1 MFLEMYLSL
10 ANALLGMFLWVRLVL
25 DSFEFIYTLDEL
37 NDIVDS
43 FPSGLGALYQQIL
56 DRICNV
62 GNLQKWGGVPRI
74 LGLICFAQRPLHKQE
89 VLHALA
95 IPSIDSVPQS
105 LNVPVAE
112 ILDHC
117 KPLIEERSDG
127 TLSVVHIT
135 LKE

>member
-1 MFLEMYLSL
+1 
-10 ANALLGMFLWVRLVL
+10 MFLWVRLVL
-25 DSFEFIYTLDEL
+25 DSFESTYTLDDL
-37 NDIVDS
+37 NGIVDS
-43 FPSGLGALYQQIL
+43 LPSGLEDLYQQIL

-62 GNLQKWGGVPRI
+62 GSLQKCGGVSRI

-95 IPSIDSVPQS
+95 IPSIDSVSQS
-105 LNVPVAE
+105 LTVPVAA

-117 KPLIEERSDG
+117 KPLVEERSDG